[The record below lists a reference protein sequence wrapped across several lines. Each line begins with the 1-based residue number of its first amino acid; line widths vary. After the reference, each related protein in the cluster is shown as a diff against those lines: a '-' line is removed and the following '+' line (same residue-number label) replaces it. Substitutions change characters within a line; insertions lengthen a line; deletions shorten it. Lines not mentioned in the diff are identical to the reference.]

1 MPLDELETQRLV
13 RATGNHAVAH
23 AIVGEHRCRHADVR
37 DVEVVLVR
45 HFHGRAKDRFQ
56 LQVAPI
62 ALRRFLAELEDGMA
76 LDAFGFGHARILEA
90 CISIDFTEI
99 MDWEPG

>member
-1 MPLDELETQRLV
+1 MR
-13 RATGNHAVAH
+13 G
-23 AIVGEHRCRHADVR
+23 
-37 DVEVVLVR
+37 VEVVLVR

-76 LDAFGFGHARILEA
+76 LDAFGFGHAGILRGCKGRLSQKGQRAEG
-90 CISIDFTEI
+90 SGHKD
-99 MDWEPG
+99 GKSGSLGNRN